1 MHKFFRALAET
12 MIFAAALILL
22 VLPGGDAD
30 DLRR

>member
-22 VLPGGDAD
+22 VLPGGGND
-30 DLRR
+30 DL